1 MISIDRDR
9 DRDRK
14 RNELFSLSLSQIS
27 VCYCALLVVLL
38 LSPSLHAQTPF
49 YQGKTIR
56 IVVGTQSG
64 VLYDQWARIIA
75 AHIGKH
81 IPGNPDFIVQN
92 MPGAGHMI
100 AANYLYTVAKPDG
113 LTLIGSIIPS
123 LYFNQLVGRKEVQ
136 YDWAKFTW
144 IGSPVRGEY
153 QIYMRTDAPYKTLED
168 IRKAVEPPK
177 CGATGTG
184 TSEYHLPKIFEETL
198 GLKFRLVTGYQ
209 SGSEIDLAVERGELQ
224 CRAFTIEAF
233 FGREPY
239 HTWRQKGFVRNLIQT
254 GHKRDPRLPDVPT
267 IYELMDEYK
276 TPEGSR
282 RLAMVVLAGGAL
294 GRPMIGPPA
303 IPPDRV
309 KILREAFAKTMADPQ
324 FLADVKKRKYELDP
338 ASGEE
343 LEAIAKEVVGQ
354 PPQVIERLKKLLGE

>member
-1 MISIDRDR
+1 M
-9 DRDRK
+9 K
-14 RNELFSLSLSQIS
+14 RIIFALFFFLTWSYS
-27 VCYCALLVVLL
+27 V
-38 LSPSLHAQTPF
+38 HAQTPF

-64 VLYDQWARIIA
+64 VLYDQWARMIA

-113 LTLIGSIIPS
+113 LSLIGSIIPS

-144 IGSPVRGEY
+144 VGSPVRGDH
-153 QIYMRTDAPYKTLED
+153 QMYMRTDAPYKGLED
-168 IRKAVEPPK
+168 IRNASEPPK

-184 TSEYHLPKIFEETL
+184 TSEYYLPKLFEETL
-198 GLKFRLVTGYQ
+198 GLKFWMVTGYQ
-209 SGSEIDLAVERGELQ
+209 GGGEIDLAVERGELH

-233 FGREPY
+233 FSREPY
-239 HTWRQKGFVRNLIQT
+239 HTWRKKGFVRNLIQT
-254 GHKRDPRLPDVPT
+254 GRKRDPRLSDVPT
-267 IYELMDEYK
+267 IYELMDQYK
-276 TPEGSR
+276 TSEAGR
-282 RLAMVVLAGGAL
+282 RLAAVILAGGTL
-294 GRPMIGPPA
+294 GRPMIGPPG

-309 KILREAFAKTMADPQ
+309 KILREAFAKTMKDPD
-324 FLADVKKRKYELDP
+324 FLNEIKKRSYELDP
-338 ASGEE
+338 SPGEE
-343 LEAIAKEVVGQ
+343 LETLVKEVMVQ
-354 PPQVIERLKKLLGE
+354 PKEIIERMKKLLGQ